1 LSGHIPVMLEDV
13 MTALE
18 PRDGGLYVDGTFGRG
33 GYTEAILNA
42 ASNKVFGVD
51 RDPSAITFGA
61 ELSHRYP
68 GRLELLEGRFGC
80 LESLMAA
87 AGVEAVQ
94 GVALDLGVSSIQ
106 LDEAARGF
114 SFRFDAPLDMRMGS
128 DGPKA
133 ADIVNSTGERDLA
146 DLIHHLG
153 EERQARRIAKAIVV
167 ARAQTPILTTY
178 QLADIVRGIVRKS
191 KDGIDPATRTFM
203 ALRIR
208 VNDELGEL
216 SRGLAAAENIL
227 APGGRLAVVSFH
239 SLEDRIVKDFLRARS
254 GQGDRGSR
262 HLPEFPG
269 AERPPSFRLIK
280 RGAFKP
286 SAGELARNPRSRS
299 AKLRV
304 AERTDAPSW
313 ASGERQIH

>member
-1 LSGHIPVMLEDV
+1 

-42 ASNKVFGVD
+42 AANKVFGVD
-51 RDPSAITFGA
+51 CDPAAITFGA
-61 ELSHRYP
+61 ELSQRFK

-87 AGVEAVQ
+87 VGVEAVQ
-94 GVALDLGVSSIQ
+94 GIAFDLGVSSIQ

-114 SFRFDAPLDMRMGS
+114 SFRFDAPLDMRMGR
-128 DGPKA
+128 DGPNA
-133 ADIVNSTGERDLA
+133 VDIVNSTSESDLA

-153 EERQARRIAKAIVV
+153 EERQARLIAKAIVE
-167 ARAQTPILTTY
+167 ARAETQILTTY
-178 QLADIVRGIVRKS
+178 QLAAIVRRIVRKS

-216 SRGLAAAENIL
+216 SRGLTAAEKIL

-239 SLEDRIVKDFLRARS
+239 SLEDRIIKDFLKSRS

-262 HLPEFPG
+262 HLPEVPG
-269 AERPPSFRLIK
+269 VERPPSFRLIK
-280 RGAFKP
+280 RGVLKP
-286 SAGELARNPRSRS
+286 SAREIARNPRSRS

-304 AERTDAPSW
+304 AERTAAPSW
-313 ASGERQIH
+313 VSSARQLY

>member
-1 LSGHIPVMLEDV
+1 LSGHIPVMLEEV
-13 MTALE
+13 VTVLE
-18 PRDGGLYVDGTFGRG
+18 PRDNGLYVDGTFGRG

-42 ASNKVFGVD
+42 AVNKVFGVD
-51 RDPSAITFGA
+51 RDPAAINFGA
-61 ELSHRYP
+61 ELSQRYQ

-80 LESLMAA
+80 LESLMATA
-87 AGVEAVQ
+87 SVEAVQ
-94 GVALDLGVSSIQ
+94 GVALDLGVSSLQ
-106 LDEAARGF
+106 LDEATRGF
-114 SFRFDAPLDMRMGS
+114 SFRFDAPLDMRMGR
-128 DGPKA
+128 DGPNA

-146 DLIHHLG
+146 DLIHQLG

-167 ARAQTPILTTY
+167 ARAETPILTTY
-178 QLADIVRGIVRKS
+178 QLAAIVRGIVRKS

-239 SLEDRIVKDFLRARS
+239 SLEDRIVKDFLKSRS

-262 HLPEFPG
+262 HLPEVPG

-280 RGAFKP
+280 RGVFKP
-286 SAGELARNPRSRS
+286 SAGEMARNPRSRS

-313 ASGERQIH
+313 ISTERRLH

>member
-1 LSGHIPVMLEDV
+1 

-33 GYTEAILNA
+33 GYAEAILNA
-42 ASNKVFGVD
+42 AANKVFGVD
-51 RDPSAITFGA
+51 RDPAAITFGA
-61 ELSHRYP
+61 ELSQRYP
-68 GRLELLEGRFGC
+68 GRLELLEGRFGR
-80 LESLMAA
+80 LESLMAT
-87 AGVEAVQ
+87 AGVDAVQ
-94 GVALDLGVSSIQ
+94 GVVLDLGVSSIQ

-114 SFRFDAPLDMRMGS
+114 SFRFDAPLDMRMGRN
-128 DGPKA
+128 GPNA
-133 ADIVNSTGERDLA
+133 ADIVNGTGERDLA
-146 DLIHHLG
+146 DLIHQLG
-153 EERQARRIAKAIVV
+153 EERQARRIAKAIVA
-167 ARAQTPILTTY
+167 ARADTPILTTY
-178 QLADIVRGIVRKS
+178 QLAAIVRGIARKS

-239 SLEDRIVKDFLRARS
+239 SLEDRIVKDFLKSRS

-269 AERPPSFRLIK
+269 AERPPSFKLIN
-280 RGAFKP
+280 RRVFKP
-286 SAGELARNPRSRS
+286 SDGEMVRNPRSRS

-313 ASGERQIH
+313 ASVARQLG